1 MIEAGSREYKEIS
14 FALALGS
21 FLVFCNLYFFQ
32 PLLPMLS
39 EYYQVS
45 ALQVNWVL
53 AAGTFALAL
62 SLVPWAILSEI
73 IGRVRVMQISLV
85 MIPVLGLGYLMAD
98 SFAVIV
104 VLRAMMGI
112 VLAGFAAVAVA
123 YMAEEFSPKALSLAV
138 GVYISANSLG
148 GISGRIAGGALTEY
162 VGLDLALIILAA
174 VSAAGGWYVITALPK
189 QSQFTP
195 KKVSVMTHLLSAIN
209 HCRNRTLSLAMVIG
223 GLNFALFVNLYSVVG
238 FRLSEAPF
246 SLPVSLASMIF
257 LCYLCGTYTSTL
269 SGKWVNRYS
278 AESGMVLGACI
289 LTLGMLVAIGDN
301 YAAIIIGLGLISA
314 GAFFTHSIAYGWVS
328 RYAKQAKASATALY
342 LMHYYVGGSLGGFYL
357 LQCWQSYQWNGVVM
371 GALILVMIIFYCVRE
386 LSHQRRRADVSS
398 PCTN

>member
-1 MIEAGSREYKEIS
+1 MIEVGSRQYREIS

-32 PLLPMLS
+32 PLLPVLA
-39 EYYQVS
+39 EHYQVS
-45 ALQVNWVL
+45 ALKVNWIL

-73 IGRVRVMQISLV
+73 IGRVRVIQISLIL
-85 MIPVLGLGYLMAD
+85 IPIVGLGYLMAD

-104 VLRAMMGI
+104 VLRAMMGFA
-112 VLAGFAAVAVA
+112 LAGFAAVAVA

-148 GISGRIAGGALTEY
+148 GIFGRIAGGALTES
-162 VGLDLALIILAA
+162 VGLDIALVTLAV
-174 VSAAGGWYVITALPK
+174 VSTLGGGYVIWTLPK
-189 QSQFTP
+189 QSHFIP
-195 KKVSVMTHLLSAIN
+195 KKVSITTHLLSAIS
-209 HCRNRTLSLAMVIG
+209 HCRNRTLSLAMLIG

-289 LTLGMLVAIGDN
+289 LTLGMFVAIGDN

-357 LQCWQSYQWNGVVM
+357 LQCWQSYQWSGVVI
-371 GALILVMIIFYCVRE
+371 GALFLVVVIFYCIRQ
-386 LSHQRRRADVSS
+386 LSRQRATAEISS
-398 PCTN
+398 PCTS

>member
-1 MIEAGSREYKEIS
+1 MIEVGSRQYREIS

-32 PLLPMLS
+32 PLLPVLA
-39 EYYQVS
+39 EHYQVS
-45 ALQVNWVL
+45 ALQVNWIL

-73 IGRVRVMQISLV
+73 IGRVRVIQISLIL
-85 MIPVLGLGYLMAD
+85 IPIVGLGYLMAD
-98 SFAVIV
+98 SFVVIV

-112 VLAGFAAVAVA
+112 ALAGFAAVAVA

-148 GISGRIAGGALTEY
+148 GISGRIAGGALTES
-162 VGLDLALIILAA
+162 VGLDTALIILAV
-174 VSAAGGWYVITALPK
+174 VSTVGGGYVIWTLPK
-189 QSQFTP
+189 QSYFIP
-195 KKVSVMTHLLSAIN
+195 KKVSVTTHLLSAIN
-209 HCRNRTLSLAMVIG
+209 HCRNRTLSLAMLIG

-289 LTLGMLVAIGDN
+289 LTLGMFVAIGDN

-357 LQCWQSYQWNGVVM
+357 LQCWQSYQWSGVVI
-371 GALILVMIIFYCVRE
+371 GALFLVVVIFYCIRQ
-386 LSHQRRRADVSS
+386 LSRQRVTAEISS
-398 PCTN
+398 PCTS